1 METPTVQ
8 PSPDSNGIVWD
19 SQPAQPATQ
28 SGPDTS
34 GIVWDKQ
41 PIQPVQTSPASAPQ
55 SNEITINPSDSLLT
69 KAGKTVSGLFEGVG
83 EGALSTITG
92 TDDWARQHLPAFMTN
107 SDLGFGAPANLE
119 HVKEVSGSNGAS
131 HGIPQSVG
139 RGAEDIAEFI
149 LGDSALKGLTVSQR
163 LATATKYAKLVE
175 DSPVISRIVNAGI
188 RALRTGTVAGTETG
202 LKTGNASDA
211 ATSGVVGGVTA
222 GVVPE
227 AIDAGKA
234 AVKALPG
241 ALDTIRTAI
250 KPGIIQDAFQGRIRD
265 IVNDAAKEFGVNPSS
280 ATSIRDVAQEVS
292 NSLQSKA
299 KASYQA
305 LDDATGGRV
314 QRFSDAIKAVQQKLR
329 NLNGIQTPDDEG
341 AWIEKLNDL
350 TDAHEKAMQEAES
363 QGVPRS
369 LLDQANGDFRK
380 SKAMLDVS
388 RAVRSSSEG
397 LRPELATGAKNPIP
411 ETVNTGKLFNR
422 VQKLYDSGRLQDAL
436 GQSRAADMLR
446 AVNDSHAAS
455 QLAESVRGMVKKYGG
470 YAAGAALPVGGFELV
485 KHLLGE

>member
-1 METPTVQ
+1 MQ
-8 PSPDSNGIVWD
+8 PGAVNKELHTLAGDNNSSHGL
-19 SQPAQPATQ
+19 
-28 SGPDTS
+28 
-34 GIVWDKQ
+34 
-41 PIQPVQTSPASAPQ
+41 PQ
-55 SNEITINPSDSLLT
+55 S
-69 KAGKTVSGLFEGVG
+69 A
-83 EGALSTITG
+83 
-92 TDDWARQHLPAFMTN
+92 
-107 SDLGFGAPANLE
+107 
-119 HVKEVSGSNGAS
+119 
-131 HGIPQSVG
+131 G
-139 RGAEDIAEFI
+139 RGIEDLAEFVM
-149 LGDSALKGLTVSQR
+149 GDSALKGLSVSER
-163 LATATKYAKLVE
+163 LMKAGKFAQMVE
-175 DSPVISRIVNAGI
+175 DSPVLNRIFQAGV
-188 RALRTGTVAGTETG
+188 RAVRGATVGTVQGGIKSGGDASEALASGAAGAI
-202 LKTGNASDA
+202 GNA
-211 ATSGVVGGVTA
+211 
-222 GVVPE
+222 VVPE

-234 AVKALPG
+234 AAKALPG

-350 TDAHEKAMQEAES
+350 TDAHEQAMQEAES

-380 SKAMLDVS
+380 SKAMLDLS

-397 LRPELATGAKNPIP
+397 LRPELAMGAKNPIP
-411 ETVNTGKLFNR
+411 EKVNTGKLFSR
-422 VQKLYDSGRLQDAL
+422 VQKLYDSGRLQDAV
-436 GQSRAADMLR
+436 GQSRAADLLR